1 MKSETHI
8 EERWIPLK
16 RFNNLYSVSDL
27 GRIKS
32 HERVITTGRFI
43 KEAILKPIMLSTGYY
58 CVNLTTPIRRQYSIH
73 RLVCEAFYGESNLF
87 VNHKDFDKSN
97 NRLDNLEY
105 CTQKEN
111 ILHSIIGER
120 NGQIL
125 LDSYSGIFYNTYS
138 DAANALTINIES
150 LYKMMR
156 GCKRNNTTLVK
167 V

>member
-1 MKSETHI
+1 MKSETRI
-8 EERWIPLK
+8 EERWILLK

-27 GRIKS
+27 GRVKS
-32 HERVITTGRFI
+32 HERVITNNRFI
-43 KEAILKPIMLSTGYY
+43 KESILKPIMLSNGYY
-58 CVNLTTPIRRQYSIH
+58 CINLTTPIRKQYSIH

-87 VNHKDFDKSN
+87 VNHKDFNKAN
-97 NRLDNLEY
+97 NKLDNLEY

-125 LDSYSGIFYNTYS
+125 LDSYSGIFYNTYPE
-138 DAANALTINIES
+138 AANALTIKLKS
-150 LYKMMR
+150 LYKMMNGR
-156 GCKRNNTTLVK
+156 KINNTSLVK